1 MHTTAIEA
9 MRLYCVYAGTLGA
22 SKKKKI
28 TVLLQKKWNLIFSKA
43 IKESNSESKKD

>member
-1 MHTTAIEA
+1 MHTTSMLP
-9 MRLYCVYAGTLGA
+9 MRSHGVYAWTLGA